1 MLMILMAKYVSFT
14 KTLLLIIVSGVVIDD
29 RKTLNKRMLVEKDN
43 KCCIGI
49 IKRTNN
55 LRRRE

>member
-1 MLMILMAKYVSFT
+1 MAKYVSFT